1 MSNYQSFLS
10 TRKAVE
16 KVVRH
21 HLRNPKAAD
30 APFNIRFTARD
41 RPDRD
46 INIMLVPQHH
56 GAHKYYRLVRTSR
69 SEGVQVPRVNANE
82 KSLTHAILDALAR
95 PENYRPTSGHVGGRR
110 FGSTHGTLDLSARA
124 ARRHKRD
131 MAELL
136 KQADRLLRGRNHT
149 HVAPNLHWE
158 DPVTYEPVP
167 KTNAYYIRQNAAGTP
182 VRTPIGT
189 PIGSPVRTPIGSP
202 AGSPAVRHVYS
213 KNTLLRLLAAG
224 NGAKSPMTRAAFGP
238 ANVLPVRV
246 QVSKAERRGAKVA
259 RRLEESFHAA
269 SNASTASRT

>member
-1 MSNYQSFLS
+1 MSNYQSFLA
-10 TRKAVE
+10 TRGAVQ

-30 APFNIRFTARD
+30 APFDIQFTARD
-41 RPDRD
+41 RPDRETL
-46 INIMLVPQHH
+46 NIVLVPAHH
-56 GAHKYYRLVRTSR
+56 GARKYYRLVRTSR
-69 SEGVQVPRVNANE
+69 SGGLQARVNANE
-82 KSLTHAILDALAR
+82 KSLTHAILDALAH

-110 FGSTHGTLDLSARA
+110 FASTHGTLDLSARA

-136 KQADRLLRGRNHT
+136 KQADRLLRGNQGT
-149 HVAPNLHWE
+149 HVAPNLLWE

-167 KTNAYYIRQNAAGTP
+167 KTTAYYIRQNAGTP
-182 VRTPIGT
+182 V
-189 PIGSPVRTPIGSP
+189 GSPVRTPAGSP
-202 AGSPAVRHVYS
+202 AVRHAGSPAVRHVYS

-246 QVSKAERRGAKVA
+246 QLSKAERRGATIA
-259 RRLEESFHAA
+259 QRLEERFHAA